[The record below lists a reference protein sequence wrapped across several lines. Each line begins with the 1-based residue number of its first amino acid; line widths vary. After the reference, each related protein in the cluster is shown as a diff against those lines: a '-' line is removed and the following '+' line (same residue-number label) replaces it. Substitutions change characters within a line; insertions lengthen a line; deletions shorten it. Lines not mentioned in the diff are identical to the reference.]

1 MFTPIGNI
9 IAIMSIIFA
18 PVYVIDKYLPK
29 KPEPI
34 TPKNEEFNKP
44 FVFTGRNKYSPNFSK
59 NHP

>member
-9 IAIMSIIFA
+9 IAIMSIIIA

-29 KPEPI
+29 KSESI

-44 FVFTGRNKYSPNFSK
+44 FVFTGRNKFSPNF
-59 NHP
+59 

>member
-1 MFTPIGNI
+1 MFTSIGNVVFI
-9 IAIMSIIFA
+9 VGMIFA

-34 TPKNEEFNKP
+34 APKNEEFNKP

-59 NHP
+59 NRS